1 MAMTNGEDFAE
12 GILKT
17 SVSYMVLSAAIGII
31 IGLIMLFYPGGT
43 MALMEAAFIIF
54 QLLLSIFIG
63 YYAFTEALYYFKTN
77 RALGGALYALIGILA
92 IIFIW
97 LFNVSLVYFIIA
109 LFLVLTGISDIV
121 GGMKLPRGK
130 NFLIFLGIVNI
141 LIAVIILMN
150 PVVLPLLIAWY
161 VLFWGISRLFLSFE
175 LKKLLK

>member
-1 MAMTNGEDFAE
+1 MSNGEDFAE

-17 SVSYMVLSAAIGII
+17 SVSYMVLSSAIGII

-43 MALMEAAFIIF
+43 MALMETAFIIF
-54 QLLLSIFIG
+54 QMLLTIFIG
-63 YYAFTEALYYFKTN
+63 YYALTEALYYFKTD
-77 RALGGALYALIGILA
+77 RTLGGVLYALIGILA

-109 LFLVLTGISDIV
+109 FFLILAGISDIV
-121 GGMKLPRGK
+121 GGTKLPRGK
-130 NFLIFLGIVNI
+130 HFLIFLGIVNI

-175 LKKLLK
+175 LKRLLK

>member
-1 MAMTNGEDFAE
+1 MIMSNEKDFAE

-31 IGLIMLFYPGGT
+31 IGLIMLLYPGGT
-43 MALMEAAFIIF
+43 MVLMEAAFIIF
-54 QLLLSIFIG
+54 QLLLTIFIG
-63 YYAFTEALYYFKTN
+63 YYALTEAFYYFKTD
-77 RALGGALYALIGILA
+77 RILWGALYALIGILA

-141 LIAVIILMN
+141 LIAVIILIN

>member
-1 MAMTNGEDFAE
+1 MSNEKDFAE

-17 SVSYMVLSAAIGII
+17 SVSYMVLSAAIGVI

-54 QLLLSIFIG
+54 QLLLTIFIG
-63 YYAFTEALYYFKTN
+63 YYALTEALYYFKTD
-77 RALGGALYALIGILA
+77 RILGGVLYALIGILA

-97 LFNVSLVYFIIA
+97 VFNVSLVYFIIA
-109 LFLVLTGISDIV
+109 FFLVLTGISDIV
-121 GGMKLPRGK
+121 GGTKLPGGRH
-130 NFLIFLGIVNI
+130 FLIFLGIVNI

-150 PVVLPLLIAWY
+150 PLVLPLLIAWY

-175 LKKLLK
+175 LKRLLK

>member
-1 MAMTNGEDFAE
+1 MSNGEDFAK

-31 IGLIMLFYPGGT
+31 IGLIMLLYPGGT

-54 QLLLSIFIG
+54 QLLLTIFIG
-63 YYAFTEALYYFKTN
+63 YYALTEAFYYFKTG
-77 RALGGALYALIGILA
+77 RTLGGLLYALIGILA

-109 LFLVLTGISDIV
+109 FFLVLTGISDIV
-121 GGMKLPRGK
+121 GGTKLSRGK
-130 NFLIFLGIVNI
+130 HFLIFLGIVNI
-141 LIAVIILMN
+141 LIAVIILMH
-150 PVVLPLLIAWY
+150 PIVLPLLIAWY